1 MKGSPAY
8 YRPERASEHT
18 HLGTGQHLAVEAM
31 LRTLRSSKVF
41 EPLGV
46 YVPWATQNG
55 GVSWTTIAAPD
66 HELVVYP
73 VAAATI
79 DRVNAASYGSEV
91 PWVAVLTEKP
101 VQAIVA
107 EQAWDATR
115 YDQFTVEA
123 VYDVNDSRPSPRIR
137 FLYWAKLHD
146 DVGGGRESLDAV
158 ARRLGGRLVFPVQI
172 AISGKRP
179 LPPLPF
185 QLVLDMQLA
194 TESPRAQAGL
204 RGVGAFA
211 LQPGYQCPAGATA
224 RVQADGSTWCY
235 SDAEWAALEAA
246 GSGGGAAARA
256 ATTSDRLLHSLTEV
270 PWWVYL
276 GAAAGGAWLLTRKR

>member
-1 MKGSPAY
+1 MNGSPAY
-8 YRPERASEHT
+8 YRPERASEHV

-55 GVSWTTIAAPD
+55 GVHWTTIGAPD
-66 HELVVYP
+66 HELIVYP
-73 VAAATI
+73 TTAATI
-79 DRVNAASYGSEV
+79 ARVNAASYGSEV

-123 VYDVNDSRPSPRIR
+123 VYDVADSRPSPRIR

-158 ARRLGGRLVFPVQI
+158 ARRLGGRLVFPVQL
-172 AISGKRP
+172 ALSSPRP

-185 QLVLDMQLA
+185 QLVLDAQLA
-194 TESPRAQAGL
+194 AQAAPA
-204 RGVGAFA
+204 RTSMGAIGIK
-211 LQPGYQCPAGATA
+211 PGQQCPAEKPIAQQ
-224 RVQADGSTWCY
+224 RDGSTWCY
-235 SDAEWAALEAA
+235 AQSEWDALRAA
-246 GSGGGAAARA
+246 GEGGGSARN
-256 ATTSDRLLHSLTEV
+256 ATGVDRFLHSLTEV
-270 PWWVYL
+270 PWWAYA
-276 GAAAGGAWLLTRKR
+276 GAVAGGAWLLTRKKGAR